1 MSKRKVLY
9 LIVCMAVAVSGVYA
23 DVKLPS
29 VIGNDMVLQQGKP
42 LPIWGWADPGEQV
55 TVQFA
60 KQKKSATTDSDGH
73 WRVDLKAVKA
83 GGPHTMTISGKNTVT
98 LDNILIGE
106 VWVCS
111 GQSNM
116 QMSVGGSDN
125 AKQEI
130 AQANYPNIR
139 LFTAERTIADAPQCD
154 VKGSWVECSPATVA
168 DFSAAGYFF
177 GRNLQKDL
185 NLPIGLINSSWG
197 GTLAEAWTSDSTLK
211 ADPDYSEILKRGTDL
226 IETFKKDFDKYEMDY
241 ADWKEQLKNT
251 LAEGS
256 PLPDMPAAPRSPY
269 RNPNRPSVLYNGML
283 APLIPFAVQ
292 GAIWYQGE
300 SNAARAYQ
308 YRTLFSDMI
317 QDWRKNWELEDL
329 SFFFVQLAN
338 FDQTY
343 APATS
348 WAELREAQNMALSL
362 PKTGMAV
369 IIDIGNPKDI
379 HPKNKQEVGRRLAL
393 AAEGVTYGQD
403 VVYSGPMYKSMVT
416 EAGKIRVSFDHLGG
430 GLICGDA
437 GDLKGFTIA
446 GADKQFVPAQAKIDG
461 DTVVV
466 WADAVANPVA
476 VRYGWADNPDYCNL
490 YNKAG
495 LPSSPFRTDDW
506 PCVTADAK

>member
-9 LIVCMAVAVSGVYA
+9 LVVCMAVAASGVYA

-29 VIGNDMVLQQGKP
+29 VIGSNMVLQQGKS
-42 LPIWGWADPGEQV
+42 LPIWGWAASGEQV

-60 KQKKSATTDSDGH
+60 KQKKSAIADSDGH

-116 QMSVGGSDN
+116 QWSVAASDN
-125 AKQEI
+125 SKQEI
-130 AQANYPNIR
+130 AQANFPGIR
-139 LFTAERTIADAPQCD
+139 LFTAERTVADTPQCN
-154 VKGSWVECSPATVA
+154 VKGSWVECSPATVG
-168 DFSAAGYFF
+168 DFSAVGYFF
-177 GRNLQKDL
+177 GRNLHKDL
-185 NLPIGLINSSWG
+185 GIPIGLINSSWG
-197 GTLAEAWTSDSTLK
+197 GTIAEAWTSDATLK
-211 ADPDYSEILKRGTDL
+211 ADPDYSEILKRGADL
-226 IETFKKDFDKYEMDY
+226 IETFKKDFDKYEKDY
-241 ADWKEQLKNT
+241 AAWKEQLKQT
-251 LAEGS
+251 VTKGV
-256 PLPDMPAAPRSPY
+256 PLSEMPAPPKNPY
-269 RNPNRPSVLYNGML
+269 RNPNRPSVLYNGMI

-300 SNAARAYQ
+300 SNATRAYQ
-308 YRTLFSDMI
+308 YRKLFSDMI
-317 QDWRKNWELEDL
+317 RDWRKNWGSEDF
-329 SFFFVQLAN
+329 SFLFVQLAN
-338 FDQTY
+338 FDQ
-343 APATS
+343 AGPANC

-369 IIDIGNPKDI
+369 TIDIGNPKDI
-379 HPKNKQEVGRRLAL
+379 HPRNKQEVGRRLAL
-393 AAEGVTYGQD
+393 AAEGVTYGRD
-403 VVYSGPMYKSMVT
+403 VVYSGPMYKSMVS
-416 EAGKIRVSFDHLGG
+416 EAGKIRVSFDHLDG

-437 GDLKGFTIA
+437 GELKGFTIA
-446 GADKQFVPAQAKIDG
+446 GPDKQFVPAQAKIDG

-466 WADAVANPVA
+466 WADGVANPVA

-495 LPSSPFRTDDW
+495 LPASPFRTDDW
-506 PCVTADAK
+506 PGVTVDAR